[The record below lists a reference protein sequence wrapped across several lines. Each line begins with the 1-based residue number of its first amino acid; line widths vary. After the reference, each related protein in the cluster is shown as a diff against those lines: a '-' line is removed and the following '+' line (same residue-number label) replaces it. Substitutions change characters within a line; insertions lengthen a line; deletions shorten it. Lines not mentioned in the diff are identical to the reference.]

1 MKCYYV
7 TPIRT
12 TYDRDT
18 MVSPVVVGA
27 PCSGPPAARGVGRIM
42 SNEKNSSLETGTFLP
57 PYDGVCRQNDDDQHS
72 GDGNVFPL

>member
-18 MVSPVVVGA
+18 MVSPLTDINDEEPEPVV
-27 PCSGPPAARGVGRIM
+27 
-42 SNEKNSSLETGTFLP
+42 E
-57 PYDGVCRQNDDDQHS
+57 NDPTKS
-72 GDGNVFPL
+72 K